1 VLDLHKKIWYNNYTK
16 EKEKVN
22 NMYSMIIDTE
32 TISINKPFIY
42 DIGAIVF
49 DKDYK
54 VVEYHHFI
62 LSQVYDNKMLFST
75 AYYHDKRKEY
85 TKRLQGRTA
94 KKTHVGHAFRTIRSI
109 IDTYEIENVYAYNAP
124 FDKRAF
130 EFTANFFELKNPL
143 RDMEFIDIQML
154 ANHNIH
160 KTSEYKKFAK
170 ENNGITEKGFYK
182 VNAELTGAYLLQVP
196 YQENHI
202 GLDDC
207 FIELEILKACKDQ
220 TPFERL
226 YMRAD

>member
-1 VLDLHKKIWYNNYTK
+1 MNSL
-16 EKEKVN
+16 
-22 NMYSMIIDTE
+22 IIDTE

-42 DIGAIVF
+42 DIGLIVV
-49 DKDYK
+49 DSELK
-54 VVEYHHFI
+54 VLEYHHLI
-62 LSQVYDNKMLFST
+62 LSQVYDNKLLFST
-75 AYYHDKRKEY
+75 AYYTEKRTEY
-85 TKRLQGRTA
+85 LKRLKGKTA

-109 IDTYEIENVYAYNAP
+109 IETYNIEEVYAYNAP

-130 EFTANFFELKNPL
+130 EFTSKAFNLKNPL
-143 RDMEFIDIQML
+143 RDMEFIDIQVL

-160 KTSEYKKFAK
+160 NTKEYKDFAK

-182 VNAELTGAYLLQVP
+182 VNAELTGAYLLKVP

-207 FIELEILKACKDQ
+207 FIELEILRNCKDR

-226 YMRAD
+226 YMKADL